1 MPQETPGRTTPAKAF
16 IVLGLCLAVLGG
28 VGAWLLIGREAAEP
42 CNGLAGDERVQKSAG
57 AAVRPGTSCAA
68 LAEAIVKASAGEAP
82 GRHTQAQAQAQ
93 ALKDVLV
100 ALGSGEPAE
109 LTLDPALRVP
119 LATALADYAPDLHE
133 MLGGIGTTD
142 FLAKAAPQA
151 PPWQSDG
158 THHLTVFADT
168 LRGVVRA
175 VAQDPEAYALLR
187 MTETRTTAQRLAAVP
202 ADATDYGLSVPPTES
217 ARALGILDGISD
229 AVTHG
234 KDKGQARA
242 WRTVVMDT
250 LLDGPAS
257 PKSEQDPQASHL
269 TMAWLQNL
277 QNASEEER
285 FDRLRAQGVDMARTW
300 ARERRMDEQTQQ
312 GLLAKVER
320 SALGAYREI
329 KS

>member
-1 MPQETPGRTTPAKAF
+1 MAQEPPHRTTPAKAF
-16 IVLGLCLAVLGG
+16 IVLGLCLALLGG
-28 VGAWLLIGREAAEP
+28 VGAWLLLGREPAEP
-42 CNGLAGDERVQKSAG
+42 CNGLVGDERVQKSVG
-57 AAVRPGTSCAA
+57 AAVRPGMSCAA
-68 LAEAIVKASAGEAP
+68 LAEAIVKASSGDAP
-82 GRHTQAQAQAQ
+82 GHHTQAQAQ

-100 ALGSGEPAE
+100 VLGSGDPTK

-133 MLGGIGTTD
+133 MLGGIGITD

-175 VAQDPEAYALLR
+175 VGQDPEAYALLR

-202 ADATDYGLSVPPTES
+202 ADATDYSLSVPPTES
-217 ARALGILDGISD
+217 ARALGTLDGIAE

-234 KDKGQARA
+234 KDEGQARA
-242 WRTVVMDT
+242 WRKTVLDT
-250 LLDGPAS
+250 LLDGQPS
-257 PKSEQDPQASHL
+257 PKSDKDPRAAHL
-269 TMAWLQNL
+269 TAAWLQNL
-277 QNASEEER
+277 KNASKEER
-285 FDRLRAQGVDMARTW
+285 FDRLRTQGVDMARTW
-300 ARERRMDEQTQQ
+300 AQERKMDEQTQQ

-320 SALGAYREI
+320 SALTAYREI
-329 KS
+329 KL